1 MAARAGSEFGFLALL
16 RHSRAGV
23 VSRCAPRGN
32 DAMTE
37 VLDIAVLHRPGEKDR
52 HGFRSERWSV
62 DFLVGGRSL
71 FGLLG
76 GQKHDLS
83 GAFLT
88 KRDKIFRRTKENAAT
103 RELFSDLGAVGIR
116 LSLYVCPECGD
127 LGCGAL
133 TCEAVRV
140 GDRIVWS
147 KFGYEA
153 GIAEYPSD
161 FGSYAEVGPFEFDGH
176 QYAET
181 IARAAKGKL

>member
-1 MAARAGSEFGFLALL
+1 
-16 RHSRAGV
+16 
-23 VSRCAPRGN
+23 
-32 DAMTE
+32 MTE
-37 VLDIAVLHRPGEKDR
+37 VLDIGVLHRPGEKDR

-71 FGLLG
+71 YDLLG
-76 GQKHDLS
+76 GQKRDLS

-103 RELFSDLGAVGIR
+103 RASFSELGAGGIR

-133 TCEAVRV
+133 TCEAIRV
-140 GDRIVWS
+140 GDKIVWRN
-147 KFGYEA
+147 FGFET
-153 GIAEYPSD
+153 GIAEHPAD
-161 FGSYAEVGPFEFDGH
+161 FASYTEVGPFEFDGH

>member
-1 MAARAGSEFGFLALL
+1 VTA
-16 RHSRAGV
+16 
-23 VSRCAPRGN
+23 
-32 DAMTE
+32 
-37 VLDIAVLHRPGEKDR
+37 VLDIAVLHRPREKDR
-52 HGFRSERWSV
+52 HGYRSERWSV

-76 GQKHDLS
+76 GQKRDLS

-88 KRDKIFRRTKENAAT
+88 KRDKVFRRTKENAAT
-103 RELFSDLGAVGIR
+103 RQLFSDLSSGGVR

-133 TCEAVRV
+133 TCEAIRV
-140 GDRIVWS
+140 DDKIVWRN
-147 KFGYEA
+147 FGFET
-153 GIAEYPSD
+153 GMAEHPAD
-161 FGSYAEVGPFEFDGH
+161 FASYADIGPFEFDGH